1 LNPSAF
7 SAPPAFTFGTFP
19 RNALRTDGYQNLDLS
34 VFKTFTIYRESSLQ
48 FRAEAFNA
56 TNTAI
61 FAAPGNTVGTPTF
74 GVVSSTSNT
83 PRQLQFALKFQF

>member
-1 LNPSAF
+1 MEGPGVAGVAEVPDAVQKENEVLLHV
-7 SAPPAFTFGTFP
+7 
-19 RNALRTDGYQNLDLS
+19 R
-34 VFKTFTIYRESSLQ
+34 IRESSLQ

-61 FAAPGNTVGTPTF
+61 FAAPGNTVGTPAF

-83 PRQLQFALKFQF
+83 PRQLQFALKLQF